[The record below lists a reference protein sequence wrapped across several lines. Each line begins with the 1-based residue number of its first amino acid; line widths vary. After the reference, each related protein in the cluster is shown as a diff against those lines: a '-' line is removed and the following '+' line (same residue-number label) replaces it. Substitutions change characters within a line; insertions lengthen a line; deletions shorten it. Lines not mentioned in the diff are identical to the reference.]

1 MIAMG
6 CRCGLEPRWSG
17 FVESIVESSHRVD
30 VLNGTRFEFGENW
43 RRFLSQMDESR
54 VEQAKQSLRKML
66 GVEDFAGKR
75 FLDVGA
81 GSGLFSLAA
90 KRMGAQVHSFD
101 FDPTSVACVRE
112 IRRRF
117 APQADQWT
125 IEEGSI
131 LDHEYL
137 SSLGLFDIV
146 YAWGVLHHTGQMWQ
160 SMENTDRLVTPGGT
174 VFLAIYNDTG
184 SQSERWKVIKRVYNQ
199 LPRFLRIPYLCGVS
213 APSEAKAMLRSIVDG
228 QFGGYLRSWLGAE
241 SSRGMSR
248 WRDLVDWVG
257 GYPYE
262 TAKPEEVFDFFSQ
275 RGYTLKRIRCGN
287 VGMGCNE
294 FVFEKAR

>member
-1 MIAMG
+1 MRLG
-6 CRCGLEPRWSG
+6 SKEEG
-17 FVESIVESSHRVD
+17 FVESIVESSHRGEVKSG
-30 VLNGTRFEFGENW
+30 NRFEFGENW
-43 RRFLSQMDESR
+43 RLFLGAMDESR

-101 FDPTSVACVRE
+101 FDPTSVACVCE

-131 LDHEYL
+131 LDPQYL
-137 SSLGLFDIV
+137 NSLGLFDIV
-146 YAWGVLHHTGQMWQ
+146 YAWGVLHHTGQMWK
-160 SMENTDRLVTPGGT
+160 SLENTDHLVAAGGT

-184 SQSERWKVIKRVYNQ
+184 SQSERWKVIKRIYNQ
-199 LPRFLRIPYLCGVS
+199 LPHFLRVPYVIGVS
-213 APSEAKAMLRSIVDG
+213 APSEVKALLRSIIDG
-228 QFGGYLRSWLGAE
+228 QFREYLRSWVRPE
-241 SSRGMSR
+241 PSRGMSR

-262 TAKPEEVFDFFSQ
+262 TAKPEEIFDFFSQ
-275 RGYTLKRIRCGN
+275 RGYTLRKIKCGN

>member
-1 MIAMG
+1 M
-6 CRCGLEPRWSG
+6 
-17 FVESIVESSHRVD
+17 ESIVETSHRGEVKHG
-30 VLNGTRFEFGENW
+30 NRFEFGENW
-43 RRFLSQMDESR
+43 RRFLSGMDESR
-54 VEQAKQSLRKML
+54 IEQAKQSLQKML
-66 GVEDFAGKR
+66 GVEDIAGKR

-112 IRRRF
+112 VKRRF
-117 APQADQWT
+117 APQEDQWA

-131 LDHEYL
+131 LDPRYL
-137 SSLGLFDIV
+137 VSLGLFDIV
-146 YAWGVLHHTGQMWQ
+146 YAWGVLHHTGKMWE
-160 SMENTDRLVTPGGT
+160 SMENTNRLVAPGGT
-174 VFLAIYNDTG
+174 VFVAIYNDTG
-184 SQSERWKVIKRVYNQ
+184 SQSERWKQIKRIYNR
-199 LPRFLRIPYLCGVS
+199 LPRIFRVPYVLAVS
-213 APSEAKAMLRSIVDG
+213 APSEGKALLRSIIDG
-228 QFGGYLRSWLGAE
+228 KFVGYLGSWVRPE
-241 SSRGMSR
+241 PSRGMSR

-275 RGYTLKRIRCGN
+275 RGYVLKKMKCGN

-294 FVFEKAR
+294 FVFEKTT